1 MHISEL
7 QVKHKKEYLHLLK
20 QLTFYDY
27 EIEDYEFAKRYILN
41 QNNLKVFVI
50 LEDNK
55 LVAAGSI
62 FKLEKLHNNPIG
74 QIEDVVVNEE
84 FRGKGYGKKIIETLT
99 EYGIKKWNCYKIVL
113 NSLEKNLKFYEKLD
127 FVSSGFQMKFVK

>member
-1 MHISEL
+1 MYISEL
-7 QVKHKKEYLHLLK
+7 QVKHKKEYLYLLK

-27 EIEDYEFAKRYILN
+27 EIEDYEFTKRYILN
-41 QNNLKVFVI
+41 QNNLKIFVI

-74 QIEDVVVNEE
+74 QIEDVVVDEE
-84 FRGKGYGKKIIETLT
+84 YRGKGYGKKIIETLT

-127 FVSSGFQMKFVK
+127 FIPSGFQMKLNK